1 MTQARV
7 TMFSS
12 NSQIESKSPH
22 SLNRTWTNSKL
33 PAASSGKP
41 YSGLVLILQGSS
53 VRIVGIHNTQLPQ
66 KLLETFLLS
75 TEGKLKD
82 LLFLGGFCKVPLK
95 PANAPKRQ
103 QVGNALPL
111 YCPWEQHVWLSAS
124 CFSLAASPFTR
135 NLQTSE
141 ALAAVATLQSFHFLN
156 KALLVTLSRGFVCS
170 TVVRRI

>member
-1 MTQARV
+1 MANLTLALLLSYRG
-7 TMFSS
+7 
-12 NSQIESKSPH
+12 P
-22 SLNRTWTNSKL
+22 
-33 PAASSGKP
+33 
-41 YSGLVLILQGSS
+41 
-53 VRIVGIHNTQLPQ
+53 VRILGIHNTQLPQ

-82 LLFLGGFCKVPLK
+82 LLFLGGFCKAPLK

-111 YCPWEQHVWLSAS
+111 YCPWGQHVWVSAS
-124 CFSLAASPFTR
+124 CFSLAASPFAR

-156 KALLVTLSRGFVCS
+156 KALLVTLSRGFVCYNLLHCSQKNLKPTYFIS
-170 TVVRRI
+170 TVRKARFHDKSMKQIKLCFQIMK